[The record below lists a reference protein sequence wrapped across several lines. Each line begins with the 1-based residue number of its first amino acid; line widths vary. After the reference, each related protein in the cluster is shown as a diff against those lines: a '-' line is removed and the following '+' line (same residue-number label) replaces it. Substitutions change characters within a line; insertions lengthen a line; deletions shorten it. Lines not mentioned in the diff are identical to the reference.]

1 MSETSALKFQ
11 QAYDEARASITSSL
25 SSVKDTYEGI
35 QRDLGNE
42 IKALDTERKEL
53 TASLNDANKKIEGL
67 NGVIRG
73 LENSLNT
80 SKELVATTQKTLE
93 VRTKRVRDPRA
104 FFLVESD
111 IR

>member
-53 TASLNDANKKIEGL
+53 TASLNDANNKIEGL